1 MHWYSFLVATVAVS
15 MLVAAP
21 AMAQTAGNTF
31 TSPGALG
38 SPGSFSA
45 PGTFG
50 TPGTNT
56 FGTPGTL
63 STTSPLSSPSP
74 TGVSPRVTP
83 SMTGGIP
90 GTLGAQPFNAGGSTT
105 GAIGNPSTFGTSTT
119 GPSGVLG
126 GNPLGSS
133 TGTAR

>member
-1 MHWYSFLVATVAVS
+1 MT
-15 MLVAAP
+15 
-21 AMAQTAGNTF
+21 G
-31 TSPGALG
+31 GI
-38 SPGSFSA
+38 
-45 PGTFG
+45 
-50 TPGTNT
+50 
-56 FGTPGTL
+56 PGTL
-63 STTSPLSSPSP
+63 GGTPNAAGSTI
-74 TGVSPRVTP
+74 
-83 SMTGGIP
+83 TGGIP